1 MLIIVETEANRLY
14 AQKVEIQCFIKAAGL
29 LSRSLSRRSPDSS
42 RAMLWFMC
50 GESDC

>member
-1 MLIIVETEANRLY
+1 MVETEANPLY
-14 AQKVEIQCFIKAAGL
+14 AQKVDVHCFIKAAGL

-42 RAMLWFMC
+42 RAGLWFMC